1 MIWSRIRSRNRMRYS
16 EVRICGSGSVPKCHG
31 SATLVFCLLMEGSGF
46 VLILTDPD
54 PRVPKHTDSTDP
66 RGSKNMDP
74 RGPKHADPRG
84 LKPGSLVTI
93 TCWDKLM
100 SWKDETGRVMLT
112 GTFGSVMPPDSP
124 WGPQHRKQFNTWFET
139 APKSNTD

>member
-1 MIWSRIRSRNRMRYS
+1 
-16 EVRICGSGSVPKCHG
+16 
-31 SATLVFCLLMEGSGF
+31 MEGSGF

-54 PRVPKHTDSTDP
+54 PRVPKHIDYTDP

-100 SWKDETGRVMLT
+100 S
-112 GTFGSVMPPDSP
+112 
-124 WGPQHRKQFNTWFET
+124 
-139 APKSNTD
+139 